1 MKGAGSGGR
10 GADAHPAACRVAEWP
25 GPCPAQSGTT
35 LWHCRWRQAAAA
47 AGMEAVGRLRPS
59 GKMLVPRDRC
69 RAIDVMMGQA
79 CGGPAGLALSPHL
92 EKAFQDMMQVWR

>member
-1 MKGAGSGGR
+1 
-10 GADAHPAACRVAEWP
+10 
-25 GPCPAQSGTT
+25 
-35 LWHCRWRQAAAA
+35 
-47 AGMEAVGRLRPS
+47 MEAVGRLRPS